1 MAASLKTQSLSL
13 PSQTPSTSTPEGAA
27 IVQWV
32 QANLRPLVER
42 LNAPGIAQLIEL
54 HEEPPKPRTG
64 LLAYAD
70 GSDWSPTDDA
80 GLHVFDGT
88 NWLRALT
95 SNDWAAGTFTPTM
108 AFATPGT
115 SSFSYSAQQGEY
127 LKVGSWYFIT
137 IQLVVTPTIG
147 TGSGEVRF
155 GGLPAAAAR
164 FSTGSVSEA
173 GGSNLTWAASRTMLG
188 FRLTASST
196 YGIITQLGSAQS
208 LIALQAS
215 SLTDGASHTFRL
227 AAGYQG
233 A

>member
-70 GSDWSPTDDA
+70 GSDWGPTDDA

-95 SNDWAAGTFTPTM
+95 SNDWAVGTFTPTM

-115 SSFSYSAQQGEY
+115 SSFAYSAQQGDY
-127 LKVGSWYFIT
+127 LRIGSWYFIHA
-137 IQLVVTPTIG
+137 QLVVTPTIG
-147 TGSGEVRF
+147 TGSGDVQI
-155 GGLPAAAAR
+155 GGLPANAAR
-164 FSTGSVSEA
+164 NSAGSLSEA
-173 GGSNLTWAASRTMLG
+173 GGANLTWAASRTMLG
-188 FRLTASST
+188 FRLTQSAD
-196 YGIITQLGSAQS
+196 YGIITQMGSAQGTAV
-208 LIALQAS
+208 IQAS
-215 SLTDGASHTFRL
+215 NLTNGSSHTFRVS
-227 AAGYQG
+227 AGYRG